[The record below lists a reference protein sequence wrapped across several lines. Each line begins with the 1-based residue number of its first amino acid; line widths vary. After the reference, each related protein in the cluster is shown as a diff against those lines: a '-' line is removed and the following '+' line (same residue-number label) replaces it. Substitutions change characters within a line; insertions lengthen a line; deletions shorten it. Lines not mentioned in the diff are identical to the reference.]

1 MAVLPKGLPLMA
13 EWDIHPAK
21 DRALG
26 WGLGAIPQ
34 GAAPAQPFREDI
46 PALMISSTR
55 RMLLAITVLENR
67 KEILL
72 QLPNPASL
80 LCSKTSPC
88 TWDPQFYITWTH
100 TEEGQKWNSASLT
113 MNEAAAF

>member
-1 MAVLPKGLPLMA
+1 MAVFPKGLPLMA
-13 EWDIHPAK
+13 EWNIDPAK

-55 RMLLAITVLENR
+55 RMLLAITVLETGKKSCYNCQ
-67 KEILL
+67 ILVHFGV
-72 QLPNPASL
+72 QRHHPVRGIPSFTSL
-80 LCSKTSPC
+80 G
-88 TWDPQFYITWTH
+88 H
-100 TEEGQKWNSASLT
+100 TQNSASLT